1 MKSLFMSAVGV
12 FLFAGTTLGQVEE
25 INGGPVNVPTEGIID
40 GVYIQEHI
48 PTKRMIPYTN
58 VREADAIWS
67 RRVWQYI
74 DLREKINQPM
84 YYPLDEVTAY
94 AWVRNA
100 SRWSLWTIIRQHV
113 MNADLRV
120 FLPYNPLSYGA
131 GAFDGDQLKYP
142 LDPQDGMNFY
152 TDSIFAGDLV
162 LFECLGKLGPESDV
176 PLTDEYGDPLER
188 VMDDG
193 SIEYVYPPRDTVWY
207 SSADIVQYRIKEDWF
222 LDKQRS
228 VLDQRI
234 IALAPVVYAV
244 EEDANG
250 NKNISGLSELF
261 WLYFPHCRFVFNNY
275 FVYNEHNDSQWMS
288 FDDLFWKRR
297 FSSVIYKES
306 NVHDREIDSYRS
318 GLDALHESENIKNE
332 IRNIE
337 HDIWSF

>member
-12 FLFAGTTLGQVEE
+12 FLFVGTTLGQIEG

-40 GVYIQEHI
+40 GVFIQEHI

-67 RRVWQYI
+67 RRVWEYI

-84 YYPLDEVTAY
+84 YYPLDEITPY

-113 MNADLRV
+113 MNGDLRV
-120 FLPYNPLSYGA
+120 FSPYNPVSYGL
-131 GAFDGDQLKYP
+131 GAWDGDQLKYP
-142 LDPQDGMNFY
+142 IDPQQGMNFF
-152 TDSIFAGDLV
+152 TDSAFRDEMT
-162 LFECLGKLGPESDV
+162 FYLGELGPVSDI
-176 PLTDEYGDPLER
+176 PLVDDFGDNIILDLP
-188 VMDDG
+188 DG
-193 SIEYVYPPRDTVWY
+193 TQSFKYEDPDTTWY
-207 SSADIVQYRIKEDWF
+207 QSDDIVQYRMKEDWF

-228 VLDQRI
+228 VLDVRI
-234 IALAPVVYAV
+234 IAIAPVRYDMD
-244 EEDANG
+244 EDANG
-250 NKNISGLSELF
+250 NKTIGGLQEMF

-275 FVYNEHNDSQWMS
+275 FVYNEHNDAQWMS
-288 FDDLFWKRR
+288 YDDLFWKRR
-297 FSSVIYKES
+297 FNAVIYKES
-306 NVHDREIDSYRS
+306 NVHDREIESYRS
-318 GLDALHESENIKNE
+318 GLDALHESDNIKNE

>member
-12 FLFAGTTLGQVEE
+12 FLFVGTTLGQIEG

-74 DLREKINQPM
+74 DLREKINHPL
-84 YYPLDEVTAY
+84 YYPLDDITPLE
-94 AWVRNA
+94 WVRNS

-120 FLPYNPLSYGA
+120 FSPFNPISYGL
-131 GAFDGDQLKYP
+131 GAWDGDQLKYP
-142 LDPQDGMNFY
+142 IDPEQGMNFF
-152 TDSIFAGDLV
+152 TDTAFREV
-162 LFECLGKLGPESDV
+162 MTTYLGRLGPQSDI
-176 PLTDEYGDPLER
+176 PLVDDYGDNIIITLP
-188 VMDDG
+188 DG
-193 SIEYVYPPRDTVWY
+193 SQTFEYEPRDTTWFQ
-207 SSADIVQYRIKEDWF
+207 SSDIVQYRLKEDWF

-234 IALAPVVYAV
+234 IAIAPVRYKVSL
-244 EEDANG
+244 DANG
-250 NKNISGLSELF
+250 NKTIAGLQEMF

-275 FVYNEHNDSQWMS
+275 FVYNDRNDAQWMS

-297 FSSVIYKES
+297 FNSVIYKES
-306 NVHDREIDSYRS
+306 NVHDREIETYRS
-318 GLDALHESENIKNE
+318 GLDALHESDKIKNE

>member
-12 FLFAGTTLGQVEE
+12 FLFAGTSIGQIEG
-25 INGGPVNVPTEGIID
+25 INGGPVNVPTEGVID

-48 PTKRMIPYTN
+48 PTKRMIPYTH

-67 RRVWQYI
+67 RRVWQFI
-74 DLREKINQPM
+74 DLREKINQPL
-84 YYPLDEVTAY
+84 YYPLDEITPY

-113 MNADLRV
+113 MNGDIRV
-120 FLPYNPLSYGA
+120 FAPYNPVSYGL
-131 GAFDGDQLKYP
+131 GVWDGDQLKYP
-142 LDPQDGMNFY
+142 MDPQEGLNFY
-152 TDSIFAGDLV
+152 TDSVFRAEMT
-162 LFECLGKLGPESDV
+162 FFLGALGPVSDV
-176 PLTDEYGDPLER
+176 PLVDEFGENIIITDPVSGVQSFKYEDP
-188 VMDDG
+188 
-193 SIEYVYPPRDTVWY
+193 DTIWFN
-207 SSADIVQYRIKEDWF
+207 SSDIVQYRLKEDWF

-228 VLDQRI
+228 VLDKRI
-234 IALAPVVYAV
+234 IAMAPVRYKYDVN
-244 EEDANG
+244 ANG
-250 NKNISGLSELF
+250 DKTISGLQEMF

-275 FVYNEHNDSQWMS
+275 FVYNEQNDSQWMS

-306 NVHDREIDSYRS
+306 NVHDREIESYRT
-318 GLDALHESENIKNE
+318 GLDALQESEDIKNE

>member
-1 MKSLFMSAVGV
+1 MKSLFMSAVGMI
-12 FLFAGTTLGQVEE
+12 LFAGTSLGQVEG

-67 RRVWQYI
+67 RRVWEYI
-74 DLREKINQPM
+74 DLREKINQTM
-84 YYPLDEVTAY
+84 YYPLDKIEPY

-100 SRWSLWTIIRQHV
+100 TRWSLWTIIRQHV
-113 MNADLRV
+113 MNGDLRV
-120 FLPYNPLSYGA
+120 FSPYNPVSYGL
-131 GAFDGDQLKYP
+131 GVWDGDQLKYP
-142 LDPQDGMNFY
+142 MDPQPGMNFY
-152 TDSIFAGDLV
+152 TDSAFRADMTYY
-162 LFECLGKLGPESDV
+162 LGTLGPVSDIPHV
-176 PLTDEYGDPLER
+176 DEYGENIIITDPATGMQSFEY
-188 VMDDG
+188 DD
-193 SIEYVYPPRDTVWY
+193 PDTLWY
-207 SSADIVQYRIKEDWF
+207 NSSDIVQYRMKEDWF

-228 VLDQRI
+228 VLDVRI
-234 IALAPVVYAV
+234 IALAPVRYKKDV
-244 EEDANG
+244 DANG
-250 NKNISGLSELF
+250 NVTIGGLQEMF

-275 FVYNEHNDSQWMS
+275 FVYNEHNDAQWMS

-297 FSSVIYKES
+297 FNAVIYKES

-318 GLDALHESENIKNE
+318 GLDALYESDQIKNE